1 MAEHYPRWQKMTIKR
16 LMSERRVLLL
26 SGPRQSGKTTLAREL
41 ESDQTE
47 YRSLDDNTL
56 REAAESDPQGFVK
69 CNTKTL
75 IIDEVQLTPSL
86 LPAIKKAVDEN
97 TRPGQYLLTGSANI
111 QSLPLVRESL
121 AGRIA
126 NIRLRPLAWGEV
138 KKVAPRFIES
148 AFMQSFSRSFTLY
161 DRDALME
168 LALCGGFPEPIRL
181 QDRGRRR
188 WHTDYI
194 NAILERDLK
203 EIARI
208 HRKNAMRE
216 LVNILAAWSGKFMD
230 ISAIGSGLSIQRPTI
245 ESYVNALETL
255 YLVERIYPWTK
266 TDYSRVGKQSKLFMA
281 DSGLMAT
288 LLRWKMDQVRFD
300 PDRSGNLMET
310 FAFNEI
316 MAQVDA
322 ADGLYEIFHYRDRE
336 KREIDFLI
344 EREDNALLGIEVKAG
359 SAVGKNDFNHLK
371 WFKNNIATPQKFIGI
386 ILYTG
391 EIAVSFGDN
400 LWAVPFGLLWSKG

>member
-1 MAEHYPRWQKMTIKR
+1 MAERYPRWQKKTIKQ

-47 YRSLDDNTL
+47 YRTLDDSTL
-56 REAAESDPQGFVK
+56 REAAENDPQGFIK
-69 CNTKTL
+69 RSTNTM

-86 LPAIKKAVDEN
+86 LPAIKKAVDED

-111 QSLPLVRESL
+111 QSLPTVRESL

-126 NIRLRPLAWGEV
+126 KIRLRPLAQGEV
-138 KKVAPRFIES
+138 KKIAPRFIES
-148 AFMQSFSRSFTLY
+148 AFKQSFSRSYTHY
-161 DRDALME
+161 DRDALLEM
-168 LALCGGFPEPIRL
+168 AFRGGFPEPMIL

-194 NAILERDLK
+194 SAILERDLK
-203 EIARI
+203 EITKI

-216 LVNILAAWSGKFMD
+216 LVNILAAWSAKFMD
-230 ISAIGSGLSIQRPTI
+230 LSAIGSGLSIKRPTI
-245 ESYVNALETL
+245 ESYINALETL

-266 TDYSRVGKQSKLFMA
+266 TDYARVGKQSRLFMV
-281 DSGLMAT
+281 DSGLMTT

-300 PDRSGNLMET
+300 SDRSGKLMET

-316 MAQVDA
+316 MAQVEA
-322 ADGLYEIFHYRDRE
+322 GDGLYELFHYRDRE

-344 EREDNALLGIEVKAG
+344 EREDNALLGIEIKAG
-359 SAVGKNDFNHLK
+359 SAIGKNDFKHMK
-371 WFKNNIATPQKFIGI
+371 WFQNNLVKNQTFIGL

-391 EIAVSFGDN
+391 EFPASFGDN
-400 LWAVPFGLLWSKG
+400 LWAVPFGLLWS